1 VDTGYSKTSDPY
13 ADIAL
18 VAPHALNWQI
28 KQTVFGEESEA

>member
-1 VDTGYSKTSDPY
+1 VDTGYFKTSDPY

-28 KQTVFGEESEA
+28 KQSVFGGEAL